1 MMRNNIQQIKYF
13 SFFLLV
19 LFVFIFGLPQKS
31 LADRQDI
38 VETCKDQNTCP
49 GFCTCDLRFLR
60 EKKDPNGR
68 TIFNSGTRQKFYL
81 YNEGEQVISTN
92 VDAGITWELYIGFN
106 SKNCGISVSSSTSQI
121 PNFQKV
127 LEQTVQA
134 SKQCDF
140 QPAFCCCKVDEN
152 KKRTGCR
159 RYVDRDI
166 NNNFARTCAPLGL
179 DYEAVSDPQVG
190 AGCAALNTSDA
201 ARAADDTTSNINLR
215 DEVRGLNQ
223 LSSYSSVNQIIA
235 QLIKILLAFIGSIAL
250 FLYVWAGL
258 LWMTAAGSSEKITK
272 SKSIMVW
279 TTLGVA
285 VMLGSYVIVTNLF
298 DLLSKSP
305 VS

>member
-1 MMRNNIQQIKYF
+1 MIRNNVQRIKSF
-13 SFFLLV
+13 SLLFFLFL
-19 LFVFIFGLPQKS
+19 LICALPQKS
-31 LADRQDI
+31 LAERKDL
-38 VETCKDQNTCP
+38 VEKCSDQNTCP
-49 GFCTCDLRFLR
+49 GFCSCDLKFLR
-60 EKKDPNGR
+60 EG
-68 TIFNSGTRQKFYL
+68 GTTQKFYL
-81 YNEGEQVISTN
+81 YNLDKHLVSTN
-92 VDAGITWELYIGFN
+92 SDGGVSWELYVEFSN
-106 SKNCGISVSSSTSQI
+106 QNCGISTSSSTNQI
-121 PNFQKV
+121 ANFQNV
-127 LEQTVQA
+127 LAQTVQA
-134 SKQCDF
+134 SKKCDF
-140 QPAFCCCKVDEN
+140 QPAFCCCKVDDTN
-152 KKRTGCR
+152 KRSSCR
-159 RYVDRDI
+159 RYVDRDVDK
-166 NNNFARTCAPLGL
+166 NFAMNCGALGA
-179 DYEAVSDPQVG
+179 DYKAYSDPQNG
-190 AGCAALNTSDA
+190 AGCALLNNSTV
-201 ARAADDTTSNINLR
+201 ARTGDDTTSHINLR